1 METIKKYLLLS
12 PALLGGVVLC
22 FFMNF
27 FTIRCNDQ
35 KLASISGYALV
46 TGKGITV
53 NNPMGNMGG
62 EQNSQEAKK
71 MPPNIWALATLI
83 LTLAGIMAHFINP
96 TKRFLI
102 MAVLA
107 FAAFVSLLLLK
118 STLLEQILKQQSDA
132 EKAEQIGAMIS
143 VVPEMGYYLALIG
156 LAGVG
161 VFNALLQK
169 EVAPKLKSLINNG

>member
-1 METIKKYLLLS
+1 METLKKYLLLS
-12 PALLGGVVLC
+12 PAVLGGVALC

-35 KLASISGYALV
+35 KLASVSGYALV

-53 NNPMGNMGG
+53 NNPMSGMGG
-62 EQNSQEAKK
+62 EQNSQEEKK

-83 LTLAGIMAHFINP
+83 LALAGIMVYFLNP
-96 TKRFLI
+96 TKKFLI
-102 MAVLA
+102 TAVLA

-118 STLLEQILKQQSDA
+118 STLLEQILKQESDA
-132 EKAEQIGAMIS
+132 DKAERVSAMIS

-156 LAGVG
+156 LASVG

-169 EVAPKLKSLINNG
+169 ESRPKEQPPD